1 MRCGRPADPS
11 SGNRLAELAITGS
24 TGALGGRV
32 ATALAERG
40 TEQRLIVR
48 AAERAPQLEGTE
60 IREVP
65 GGYADPAGVGAALDG
80 IETLFLVSGEE
91 APDRVAQHRAAIE
104 AAAGAG
110 ARRIVYTSFLGAAED
125 STFLLGRDHWATEQA
140 IRDAGLAFT
149 FLRDSFYMDF
159 IPYFAG
165 PERTFRGP
173 AADGRLSPVSR
184 DDVAAVAVEVLG
196 DPGAH
201 EGKTYALTG
210 PDLFTLTEAAERM
223 AAYTGEPYSYVVETT
238 EEAWA
243 SRRPTGAPDWMI
255 EAWISTY
262 VAIADGS
269 LDLVSGDVEAV
280 TGRPPLTLEQTL
292 DTHPELLQG

>member
-1 MRCGRPADPS
+1 LEAGAVAD
-11 SGNRLAELAITGS
+11 LAVTGS

-32 ATALAERG
+32 AKALADLG

-48 AAERAPQLEGTE
+48 SAERAPRLDGAEV
-60 IREVP
+60 REVP
-65 GGYADPAGVGAALDG
+65 GGYADPAGFRAALEG
-80 IETLFLVSGEE
+80 VGTLFLVSAEE
-91 APDRVAQHRAAIE
+91 APDRVAQHRNAIE
-104 AAAGAG
+104 AAAQAG
-110 ARRIVYTSFLGAAED
+110 VERIVYTSFLGAAED

-140 IRDAGLAFT
+140 IREMGVAFT

-173 AADGRLSPVSR
+173 AGGGRLAPVSR
-184 DDVAAVAVEVLG
+184 DDVAAVAAQVLSALG
-196 DPGAH
+196 SHD
-201 EGKTYALTG
+201 GKAYGLTG
-210 PDLFTLTEAAERM
+210 AELFTLTEAAARM
-223 AAYTGEPYSYVVETT
+223 SAYTGEPYSYVVETT

-255 EAWISTY
+255 EGWISTY

-280 TGRPPLTLEQTL
+280 TGRAPQTLEMVL
-292 DTHPELLQG
+292 DAHPELLRF